1 MKSNISTFVAAV
13 AIVLLL
19 MNGCATQASLQKEI
33 TALQDQVAANKADIA
48 MLQSS
53 DTEQNAE
60 LSVLSDTIQ
69 DAIVRVQQLRE
80 MAEGRFL
87 YERTIS
93 ADEVRFEFD
102 RSELSQTSKEALD
115 AFALKLKGQ
124 NKNCYIEIQGH
135 TDNIGPEKYN
145 FQLGLARARAVMSYL
160 HLQHG
165 IPLNRMNTFSYGA
178 SQPIAENKI
187 QAERAKNRRVTL
199 IVMT

>member
-1 MKSNISTFVAAV
+1 
-13 AIVLLL
+13 L

-53 DTEQNAE
+53 DTEQNEE

>member
-1 MKSNISTFVAAV
+1 MKSNISTFVAA
-13 AIVLLL
+13 AGIVLLL

-33 TALQDQVAANKADIA
+33 TALQDQVSAIKADIA

-53 DTEQNAE
+53 DTEQNEE

-69 DAIVRVQQLRE
+69 DAVVRVQQLRE

-87 YERTIS
+87 YEKTIS

-102 RSELSQTSKEALD
+102 RSELSQTAKEALD

-135 TDNIGPEKYN
+135 TDNIGSEKYN
-145 FQLGLARARAVMSYL
+145 FQLGLSRARAVMSYL
-160 HLQHG
+160 HLQHE

-178 SQPIAENKI
+178 SQPIADNKI

>member
-1 MKSNISTFVAAV
+1 MKSNISTFVAA
-13 AIVLLL
+13 AGIVLLL

>member
-1 MKSNISTFVAAV
+1 MKSNISTFVAA
-13 AIVLLL
+13 AGIVLLL

-178 SQPIAENKI
+178 SQPIADNKI

>member
-1 MKSNISTFVAAV
+1 MKSKISTFVAA
-13 AIVLLL
+13 AGIVLLL

-53 DTEQNAE
+53 DTEQNEE

-178 SQPIAENKI
+178 SQPIADNKI

>member
-1 MKSNISTFVAAV
+1 MKSKISTFVAA
-13 AIVLLL
+13 AGIVLLL

-178 SQPIAENKI
+178 SQPIADNKI

>member
-1 MKSNISTFVAAV
+1 MKSNISTFVAA
-13 AIVLLL
+13 AGIVLLL

-33 TALQDQVAANKADIA
+33 TPLQDQVSAIKADIA

-53 DTEQNAE
+53 DTEQNEE

-69 DAIVRVQQLRE
+69 DAVVRVQQLRE

-87 YERTIS
+87 YEKTIS

-102 RSELSQTSKEALD
+102 RSELSQTAKEALD

-135 TDNIGPEKYN
+135 TDNIGSEKYN
-145 FQLGLARARAVMSYL
+145 FQLGLSRARAVMSYL
-160 HLQHG
+160 HLQHE

-178 SQPIAENKI
+178 SQPIADNKI

>member
-1 MKSNISTFVAAV
+1 MKSKISTFVAA
-13 AIVLLL
+13 AGIVLLL

-53 DTEQNAE
+53 DTEQNEE

-87 YERTIS
+87 YEKTIS

-102 RSELSQTSKEALD
+102 RSELSQTAKEALD

-178 SQPIAENKI
+178 FQPIADNKI

>member
-1 MKSNISTFVAAV
+1 MKSKISTFVAA
-13 AIVLLL
+13 AGIVLLL

-53 DTEQNAE
+53 DTEQNEE

-87 YERTIS
+87 YEKTIS

-102 RSELSQTSKEALD
+102 RSELSQTVKEALD

-178 SQPIAENKI
+178 FQPIADNKI

>member
-33 TALQDQVAANKADIA
+33 ASLQDQVAANKADIA

>member
-69 DAIVRVQQLRE
+69 DAVVRVQQLRE

>member
-53 DTEQNAE
+53 DTEQNEE

-178 SQPIAENKI
+178 SQPIADNKI

>member
-53 DTEQNAE
+53 DTEQNEE
-60 LSVLSDTIQ
+60 LSVLADTIQ

>member
-1 MKSNISTFVAAV
+1 
-13 AIVLLL
+13 
-19 MNGCATQASLQKEI
+19 
-33 TALQDQVAANKADIA
+33 
-48 MLQSS
+48 
-53 DTEQNAE
+53 
-60 LSVLSDTIQ
+60 VLSDTIQ

-87 YERTIS
+87 YEKTIS

-102 RSELSQTSKEALD
+102 RSELSQTAKEALD
-115 AFALKLKGQ
+115 AFALKLKEQ

-178 SQPIAENKI
+178 FQPIADNKI